1 MKLKFL
7 ECEYIES
14 IEFEVIEFPSNLY
27 IINSK
32 RKTHTTKDNNTIL
45 MTTMERER
53 YHRGR

>member
-27 IINSK
+27 NINSK
-32 RKTHTTKDNNTIL
+32 RKTHTTKDNNTTL